1 MIRPLLIIFMMLAH
15 IAVLND
21 AGKIGA
27 ASSLNFGNWLTVF
40 LKAALA
46 KSGVPLLSL
55 ISGYL
60 AINSLQKYGYLNLLV
75 NKAKRL
81 IWPLFW
87 VNLLFIVLITY
98 PAQATDPNIR
108 SDLQIYPF
116 NLLGWFQAT
125 FAFYRLPANQPLFFL
140 KDLYTCFLLIPILIY
155 LAKIKYINLL
165 LIVWMA
171 YKCIYLKT
179 VFVLPFFPTIFFR
192 FDIVFA
198 FYLGI
203 LLFHY
208 QKNLLIEN
216 HLLNLCLLFL
226 FFTICSLASVIYVT
240 YAKPEHL
247 TLFLWL
253 DFTVKV
259 FSVLGCISIMSLL
272 SGSLLSGKHSK
283 LSRLL
288 VYLSPFSYTLF
299 LTHVITFTFFNRL
312 YFHYF
317 TAPEFFRTSGSLY
330 VIFILLSAIWV
341 SILLNLLWFKVIAPG
356 LRAIWGSSQ
365 SEA

>member
-1 MIRPLLIIFMMLAH
+1 MTLAH
-15 IAVLND
+15 ITVLND
-21 AGKIGA
+21 AGII
-27 ASSLNFGNWLTVF
+27 SSATALNFSNWLIVF

-60 AINSLQKYGYLNLLV
+60 AINSLQKYGYFNLLV

-87 VNLLFIVLITY
+87 VNLLFLLLITY
-98 PAQATDPNIR
+98 PAQAIDPNVR
-108 SDLQIYPF
+108 PDLKIYPF
-116 NLLGWFQAT
+116 DLLGWFQAT
-125 FAFYRLPANQPLFFL
+125 FAFYKLPANQPLFFL
-140 KDLYTCFLLIPILIY
+140 KDLYTCFLLIPILIF

-165 LIVWMA
+165 AIVWMA

-179 VFVLPFFPTIFFR
+179 VFIFPVFPTWFFR

-203 LLFHY
+203 LLFQH

-216 HLLNLCLLFL
+216 RHLNLFLLFL
-226 FFTICSLASVIYVT
+226 FFAIGGLASIVYLI
-240 YAKPEHL
+240 YAKAEHL

-259 FSVLGCISIMSLL
+259 FSVLGCVSIMSLL
-272 SGSLLSGKHSK
+272 SGQHNN

-288 VYLSPFSYTLF
+288 AYLSPFSYTLF
-299 LTHVITFTFFNRL
+299 LTHVFTFTFFNRM

-317 TAPEFFRTSGSLY
+317 ARPEFFELSGSLF
-330 VIFILLSAIWV
+330 VIFILLSAIGV
-341 SILLNLLWFKVIAPG
+341 SIILNLMWFKVIAPG
-356 LRAIWGSSQ
+356 LQAMWRSFSQ
-365 SEA
+365 PKA

>member
-1 MIRPLLIIFMMLAH
+1 MIRPLLIIFMTLAH
-15 IAVLND
+15 ITVLDD
-21 AGKIGA
+21 ASKIGGA
-27 ASSLNFGNWLTVF
+27 TFLNFSNWLTVF

-60 AINSLQKYGYLNLLV
+60 AINSLEKYGYFNLLV

-98 PAQATDPNIR
+98 PAQAIDPNVR
-108 SDLQIYPF
+108 PDLQIYPF
-116 NLLGWFQAT
+116 DLLGWFQAT

-140 KDLYTCFLLIPILIY
+140 KDLYTCFLLIPILVVV
-155 LAKIKYINLL
+155 AKIKYINLMV
-165 LIVWMA
+165 IVWMA

-179 VFVLPFFPTIFFR
+179 VFILPVFPTWFFR

-208 QKNLLIEN
+208 KKNLLIEN
-216 HLLNLCLLFL
+216 QKLNLYLLFL
-226 FFTICSLASVIYVT
+226 FFAICSLASIIYVT

-259 FSVLGCISIMSLL
+259 FSVLACISIMSLL
-272 SGSLLSGKHSK
+272 SGQHSK
-283 LSRLL
+283 LSGLL

-299 LTHVITFTFFNRL
+299 LTHVFTFTFFNRM
-312 YFHYF
+312 YFHYLGE
-317 TAPEFFRTSGSLY
+317 PEFFKLSGSLF
-330 VIFILLSAIWV
+330 VIFILVSAILA
-341 SILLNLLWFKVIAPG
+341 SIVLNLLWFKVIAPG
-356 LRAIWGSSQ
+356 LQAMWTSLFTQ
-365 SEA
+365 PET

>member
-1 MIRPLLIIFMMLAH
+1 MTLAH
-15 IAVLND
+15 ITVLDD
-21 AGKIGA
+21 ASKIGGA
-27 ASSLNFGNWLTVF
+27 TFLNFSNWLTVF
-40 LKAALA
+40 LKAGLA

-60 AINSLQKYGYLNLLV
+60 AIISLEKYGYFNLLL

-87 VNLLFIVLITY
+87 VNLLFIILITY
-98 PAQATDPNIR
+98 PAQAIDPHVR

-116 NLLGWFQAT
+116 DLLGWFQAT

-140 KDLYTCFLLIPILIY
+140 KDLYTCFLLIPILIVV
-155 LAKIKYINLL
+155 AKIKYINLMV
-165 LIVWMA
+165 IVWMA

-179 VFVLPFFPTIFFR
+179 VFILPVFPTWFFR

-203 LLFHY
+203 LLYHY
-208 QKNLLIEN
+208 KKNLLIEN
-216 HLLNLCLLFL
+216 QKLNLYLLFL
-226 FFTICSLASVIYVT
+226 FFVICSLASIIYVT
-240 YAKPEHL
+240 YAKSEHL

-259 FSVLGCISIMSLL
+259 FSVLACISIM
-272 SGSLLSGKHSK
+272 SLLSGKHSK
-283 LSRLL
+283 LSGLL

-299 LTHVITFTFFNRL
+299 LTHVFTFTFFSRM
-312 YFHYF
+312 YFHYLGE
-317 TAPEFFRTSGSLY
+317 PEFFQLSGSLF
-330 VIFILLSAIWV
+330 VIFILVSAILA
-341 SILLNLLWFKVIAPG
+341 SIVLNLLWFKVIAPG
-356 LRAIWGSSQ
+356 LQAMWTSLFPQ
-365 SEA
+365 PET

>member
-1 MIRPLLIIFMMLAH
+1 MIRPLLILFMTLAH
-15 IAVLND
+15 ITVLD
-21 AGKIGA
+21 DTSKIGGA
-27 ASSLNFGNWLTVF
+27 TVLSFSAWLTVF

-60 AINSLQKYGYLNLLV
+60 AINSLQKYGYFNLLV

-87 VNLLFIVLITY
+87 VNLLFILLITY
-98 PAQATDPNIR
+98 PTQAIDPNAR
-108 SDLQIYPF
+108 ADLQIYPF
-116 NLLGWFQAT
+116 NFPGWFQAT
-125 FAFYRLPANQPLFFL
+125 FAYYRLPANQPLFFL
-140 KDLYTCFLLIPILIY
+140 KDLYTCFLLIPILVLLARVKY
-155 LAKIKYINLL
+155 LNLVV
-165 LIVWMA
+165 IIWMA

-179 VFVLPFFPTIFFR
+179 AFIFPVFPIWFFR

-208 QKNLLIEN
+208 KKNLLIES
-216 HLLNLCLLFL
+216 HRLNGWLLFL
-226 FFTICSLASVIYVT
+226 FVAISSLASIVYVT

-259 FSVLGCISIMSLL
+259 FSVVACISIMSLL
-272 SGSLLSGKHSK
+272 SGRHSK

-288 VYLSPFSYTLF
+288 TYLSPFSYTLF
-299 LTHVITFTFFNRL
+299 LTHVFTFTFFNRI

-317 TAPEFFRTSGSLY
+317 AAPEFFKLSGSLF
-330 VIFILLSAIWV
+330 VIFILLTAIGV
-341 SILLNLLWFKVIAPG
+341 SIVLNLIWFKIIAPG
-356 LRAIWGSSQ
+356 LQAMWGSLFSQ
-365 SEA
+365 PET